1 MPKSSTRSDTLNSSS
16 QYYCTNQIV
25 KPTSKTLQEPK
36 SKRRPGSQQRSTSSL
51 STNEARNSKK
61 VLDENYD
68 DNDQI
73 EFRAEGEPTRES
85 LSSLE
90 FRSEPKYV
98 EEPLP
103 AVMTE
108 EVLDKYIENLK
119 IMHRI
124 ADIKS

>member
-1 MPKSSTRSDTLNSSS
+1 M
-16 QYYCTNQIV
+16 
-25 KPTSKTLQEPK
+25 

-68 DNDQI
+68 DNDKI

-98 EEPLP
+98 EEPLFP
-103 AVMTE
+103 SIAFYSNRTIIDCQFAQKDFEPDTE
-108 EVLDKYIENLK
+108 GMY
-119 IMHRI
+119 
-124 ADIKS
+124 

>member
-1 MPKSSTRSDTLNSSS
+1 M
-16 QYYCTNQIV
+16 
-25 KPTSKTLQEPK
+25 

-124 ADIKS
+124 ADIKSQ

>member
-1 MPKSSTRSDTLNSSS
+1 MKISMAVWR
-16 QYYCTNQIV
+16 
-25 KPTSKTLQEPK
+25 
-36 SKRRPGSQQRSTSSL
+36 
-51 STNEARNSKK
+51 
-61 VLDENYD
+61 

>member
-1 MPKSSTRSDTLNSSS
+1 M
-16 QYYCTNQIV
+16 
-25 KPTSKTLQEPK
+25 